1 MSLSLSHSSGVFLT
15 MLATLISVA
24 APTQAQ
30 RWMENLDRG
39 VVAIN
44 QGSDGVFVG
53 WRLLGTDPIDLS
65 FNVYRQSGNGE
76 PVKLNQQPLTGP
88 THFRDIA
95 ADLSQPTRYLVRPVT
110 ADRES
115 EARGSSRLPAN
126 PPERGYLSIPL
137 QSPDGYHAND
147 ASTGDLDG
155 DGQLDLVVHM
165 VGRGRDNSQSGL
177 TTEPILHAYKLDGTL
192 LWSINLGKN
201 IREGAHYT
209 QFMVFDFDSDG
220 KAEVICKTADGSVD
234 GVGNVVGDAEADHRQ
249 MPTSVERQA
258 TPFVAQGRVSA
269 RQPSQEK
276 ETFLQDGRRRR
287 EQGQPGRGRGGR
299 RGQGRGSRRGGQ
311 RFGYILKGPEYLTV
325 FNGETGA
332 AMATVDY
339 VPQRHP
345 ETDSPTAAQMN
356 EVWGDGYGNR
366 IDRFLACVA
375 YLDGAH
381 PSVIMCRGYYTRT
394 VLVAWDWRNSQLTQR
409 WIFDS
414 DVVDPSK
421 QMWRGQGN
429 HSIAVADV
437 DEDGRDEV
445 IYGSLVVDDDG
456 TALYSTGLGHGDA
469 QHTTDLDPSRPGLET
484 WSIHEK
490 PAADR
495 PGVELRNSRTGEIY
509 FDAAHGIDVAR
520 GMAADIDPRH
530 PGCEVWGGSNNLF
543 STSGENLG
551 PRPRSQNMAI
561 WWDGDLLREML
572 DGVRI
577 VKWDYE
583 NGRDVSLFN
592 GREEGVAANNG
603 TKSNPCLSVDIL
615 GDWREELIARSADH
629 SEIRIYVSTI
639 PTEYRLYTLMHDPIY
654 RLSIAWQNVGYN
666 QPPHPGFFLGD
677 GMAAAPRPNIRLTR
691 TGERLD

>member
-1 MSLSLSHSSGVFLT
+1 MSLSHSSGVSLT

-53 WRLLGTDPIDLS
+53 WRLLGTDPVDLS

-110 ADRES
+110 ADKES
-115 EARGSSRLPAN
+115 EARGSFRLPAN

-177 TTEPILHAYKLDGTL
+177 TTEPILHAYQLDGTL
-192 LWSINLGKN
+192 LWSIHLGKN

-220 KAEVICKTADGSVD
+220 KAEVICKTADGTVD

-258 TPFVAQGRVSA
+258 TPLVAPGRVSA

-276 ETFLQDGRRRR
+276 ETFLQDGHRRR

-394 VLVAWDWRNSQLTQR
+394 VLVAWDWRNGQLTQR

-509 FDAAHGIDVAR
+509 FEAAHGIDVAR

-530 PGCEVWGGSNNLF
+530 PGCEVWGGTNNLF
-543 STSGENLG
+543 SVSGEDLG

-572 DGVRI
+572 DGVSI

-583 NGRDVSLFN
+583 NSRDVSLFN

-615 GDWREELIARSADH
+615 GDWREELIARSADN

-639 PTEYRLYTLMHDPIY
+639 PTKYRLYTLMHDPIY

>member
-1 MSLSLSHSSGVFLT
+1 
-15 MLATLISVA
+15 
-24 APTQAQ
+24 
-30 RWMENLDRG
+30 
-39 VVAIN
+39 
-44 QGSDGVFVG
+44 
-53 WRLLGTDPIDLS
+53 
-65 FNVYRQSGNGE
+65 
-76 PVKLNQQPLTGP
+76 
-88 THFRDIA
+88 
-95 ADLSQPTRYLVRPVT
+95 
-110 ADRES
+110 
-115 EARGSSRLPAN
+115 
-126 PPERGYLSIPL
+126 
-137 QSPDGYHAND
+137 
-147 ASTGDLDG
+147 
-155 DGQLDLVVHM
+155 
-165 VGRGRDNSQSGL
+165 
-177 TTEPILHAYKLDGTL
+177 
-192 LWSINLGKN
+192 
-201 IREGAHYT
+201 
-209 QFMVFDFDSDG
+209 
-220 KAEVICKTADGSVD
+220 
-234 GVGNVVGDAEADHRQ
+234 
-249 MPTSVERQA
+249 
-258 TPFVAQGRVSA
+258 
-269 RQPSQEK
+269 
-276 ETFLQDGRRRR
+276 
-287 EQGQPGRGRGGR
+287 
-299 RGQGRGSRRGGQ
+299 
-311 RFGYILKGPEYLTV
+311 
-325 FNGETGA
+325 
-332 AMATVDY
+332 
-339 VPQRHP
+339 
-345 ETDSPTAAQMN
+345 MN

-394 VLVAWDWRNSQLTQR
+394 VLVAWDWRNGQLTQR

-429 HSIAVADV
+429 HSIAVADI
-437 DEDGRDEV
+437 DEDGRDEI

-509 FDAAHGIDVAR
+509 FEAAHGIDVAR

-543 STSGENLG
+543 SASGEDLG

-572 DGVRI
+572 DGVSI

-583 NGRDVSLFN
+583 NSRDVSLFN

-615 GDWREELIARSADH
+615 GDWREELIARSADN

-639 PTEYRLYTLMHDPIY
+639 STEYRLYTLLHDPIY

>member
-1 MSLSLSHSSGVFLT
+1 MSLSHSSGVSLT

-53 WRLLGTDPIDLS
+53 WRLLGTDPIDLG

-110 ADRES
+110 ADEEA
-115 EARGSSRLPAN
+115 EARGSFRLPAN
-126 PPERGYLSIPL
+126 PPERRYLSIPL
-137 QSPDGYHAND
+137 QTPDGYHAND

-220 KAEVICKTADGSVD
+220 QAEVICKTADGTVD
-234 GVGNVVGDAEADHRQ
+234 GVGNVVGDAEADPRQ

-299 RGQGRGSRRGGQ
+299 RGPGRGSRRGEQ

-394 VLVAWDWRNSQLTQR
+394 VLVAWDWRNGQLTQR
-409 WIFDS
+409 WVFDS

-437 DEDGRDEV
+437 DEDGRDEI

-543 STSGENLG
+543 TAGGENLG

-615 GDWREELIARSADH
+615 GDWREELIARSADN

-639 PTEYRLYTLMHDPIY
+639 STEYRLYTLMHDPIY

-691 TGERLD
+691 TGERPD

>member
-1 MSLSLSHSSGVFLT
+1 MMSLSHSRGVSLT

-53 WRLLGTDPIDLS
+53 WRLLGTDPIDLG

-95 ADLSQPTRYLVRPVT
+95 ADLSQPTQYLVRPVT
-110 ADRES
+110 ADKEA
-115 EARGSSRLPAN
+115 EARGSFRLPAN
-126 PPERGYLSIPL
+126 PPERRYLSIPL
-137 QSPDGYHAND
+137 QTPDGYHAND

-177 TTEPILHAYKLDGTL
+177 TTEPVLHAYQLDGTL

-201 IREGAHYT
+201 VREGAHYT
-209 QFMVFDFDSDG
+209 QFMVFD
-220 KAEVICKTADGSVD
+220 
-234 GVGNVVGDAEADHRQ
+234 
-249 MPTSVERQA
+249 
-258 TPFVAQGRVSA
+258 
-269 RQPSQEK
+269 
-276 ETFLQDGRRRR
+276 
-287 EQGQPGRGRGGR
+287 
-299 RGQGRGSRRGGQ
+299 
-311 RFGYILKGPEYLTV
+311 
-325 FNGETGA
+325 
-332 AMATVDY
+332 
-339 VPQRHP
+339 
-345 ETDSPTAAQMN
+345 
-356 EVWGDGYGNR
+356 
-366 IDRFLACVA
+366 
-375 YLDGAH
+375 
-381 PSVIMCRGYYTRT
+381 
-394 VLVAWDWRNSQLTQR
+394 
-409 WIFDS
+409 FDS

-437 DEDGRDEV
+437 DEDGRDEIV
-445 IYGSLVVDDDG
+445 YGSLVVDDDG

-469 QHTTDLDPSRPGLET
+469 QHTTDLDPSRPGLEI

-543 STSGENLG
+543 SASGEDLG

-615 GDWREELIARSADH
+615 GDWREELIARSADN

-639 PTEYRLYTLMHDPIY
+639 STEYRLYTLMHDPIY

-691 TGERLD
+691 TGERPD